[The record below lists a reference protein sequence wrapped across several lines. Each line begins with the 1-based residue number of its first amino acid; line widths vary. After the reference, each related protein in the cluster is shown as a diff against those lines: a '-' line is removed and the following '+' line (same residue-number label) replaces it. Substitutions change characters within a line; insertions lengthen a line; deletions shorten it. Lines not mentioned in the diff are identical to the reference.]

1 MVTWQLFGF
10 PHFLPPQLGSTSEL
24 FSKWQL
30 VFILLGFWRTQ
41 EKRKINSVVRHM
53 ENHMLLKTAYVM
65 CLRCKDRYAKINTCQ
80 LHYLPRL
87 ENSKSLCSY
96 AKNTACLKF
105 HRLLKLKQLIQV
117 LQIPIP
123 MGHRKVIQRNEVGQV
138 GPCEL
143 GGGGAP

>member
-1 MVTWQLFGF
+1 
-10 PHFLPPQLGSTSEL
+10 
-24 FSKWQL
+24 
-30 VFILLGFWRTQ
+30 
-41 EKRKINSVVRHM
+41 
-53 ENHMLLKTAYVM
+53 MLLKTAYVM
-65 CLRCKDRYAKINTCQ
+65 CLRCKDRYAKINTLQ

-138 GPCEL
+138 GPWEL